1 MKKILILF
9 LFISIG
15 FTTPTQ
21 AYGFFRYDYGFRPY
35 NPPSRQIVTTSYRY
49 NAEEETQLIEIQHA
63 EAEIKEM
70 ERRQRD
76 LEDKLD
82 EDEIEND
89 GANNKQKLRYYRQ
102 RIHAIR
108 RDIRDAKDD
117 LDRKK
122 ESWRSQHNR
131 DQYDVNQQIVYL
143 ENNYTYSPNR
153 LIFSNGYILRH
164 NEPIR
169 HRYNHVLTPPQR
181 PVSLQE
187 RKEVIQQKQQHINEM
202 KNR

>member
-1 MKKILILF
+1 MKKYLILLILI
-9 LFISIG
+9 STC
-15 FTTPTQ
+15 FTTPAQ
-21 AYGFFRYDYGFRPY
+21 AYGFFRYGFRSY
-35 NPPSRQIVTTSYRY
+35 NPPSRQIVTTTYRY

-82 EDEIEND
+82 EYEIEND
-89 GANNKQKLRYYRQ
+89 DANNKQKSRYYRQ

-122 ESWRSQHNR
+122 EIWKNQHRR
-131 DQYDVNQQIVYL
+131 DQYDINQQIIYL

-153 LIFSNGYILRH
+153 LIFNNGYILH
-164 NEPIR
+164 HDEPIR
-169 HRYNHVLTPPQR
+169 HRYNHVDTPPQR

-187 RKEVIQQKQQHINEM
+187 RKEVIQQKKQHVNEM